1 MGKDSFILT
10 EEHKKCLEFLEKS
23 DRNLFITGK
32 AGTGKSSLIQ
42 YFRKNTKKKVVVLA
56 PTGIAALNCRGQTIH
71 SFFGFPPRIINL
83 RAIRK
88 TNNRIYKNIDTLVI
102 DEISMVRADLLDGVE
117 RFLRLNG
124 RSESLPFGGTQI
136 VFVGDLFQLPPVITG
151 EEVNTY
157 RSFYESEYFFSA
169 NSFNRESFEIVELK
183 KIFRQKEER
192 FIDFLNKI
200 RIGQTDSSVLQLIND
215 RVVEPS
221 FDKRGHI
228 ILCAVN
234 SVANGINLERL
245 FEINKPVF
253 TYKAETEGDFPAETK
268 TAPVDLELK
277 LKVGARVLFVKNDK
291 GRRWVNGTLG
301 TVFKLADDLIMVRI
315 LRAENPELLYQRSET
330 LCRKPQ
336 ATIRSNLNKAGL
348 SGTGV
353 KIDGVSEVVEVEKE
367 EWNNI
372 RYEFDKKTGEINEK
386 IIGTLRQFPLRLAWA
401 ITIHRSQG
409 MSLERV
415 CLDFSRSPFA
425 HGQTYVALSRCR
437 SLGGLVLT
445 QKLWQSDILIDPR
458 IVEFHRRLLGNS

>member
-1 MGKDSFILT
+1 
-10 EEHKKCLEFLEKS
+10 
-23 DRNLFITGK
+23 
-32 AGTGKSSLIQ
+32 
-42 YFRKNTKKKVVVLA
+42 A

-88 TNNRIYKNIDTLVI
+88 TKNRIYKNIDTLVI

-136 VFVGDLFQLPPVITG
+136 VFVGDLFQLPPVVT
-151 EEVNTY
+151 EEEADTY
-157 RSFYESEYFFSA
+157 RGFYESEYFFSA

-215 RVVEPS
+215 RVIEPS

-245 FEINKPVF
+245 SEINKPMF
-253 TYKAETEGDFPAETK
+253 IYKAETEGDFPAENR

-277 LKVGARVLFVKNDK
+277 LKIGARVLFVKNDK
-291 GRRWVNGTLG
+291 ERRWVNGTLG
-301 TVFKLADDLIMVRI
+301 TVFKLADDLIMV
-315 LRAENPELLYQRSET
+315 
-330 LCRKPQ
+330 
-336 ATIRSNLNKAGL
+336 
-348 SGTGV
+348 
-353 KIDGVSEVVEVEKE
+353 KIDGVSEIVEVEME

-409 MSLERV
+409 MSLEKV